1 MDAASVLIQ
10 QLNEEIRMVEINLG
24 SGAAKDY
31 NEYQNL
37 CGKIRG
43 LLIAREAINDLKHT
57 MENSDD

>member
-1 MDAASVLIQ
+1 MDAADVLIQ
-10 QLNEEIRMVEINLG
+10 QMNEEIRTIETNLG
-24 SGAAKDY
+24 AGAAKDY

-43 LLIAREAINDLKHT
+43 LLIAREAINDLKQT